1 MRILLDECL
10 DWRLCRYLED
20 HECVSVRAMG
30 WSGLTNGKLLREAEQ
45 EFEVFVTTDR
55 NLLFQQNLAKFNL
68 AIIVL
73 EAHSTRLSDTLPL
86 MSEVLVALK
95 TIQAK
100 EVVWIALSGE
110 L

>member
-1 MRILLDECL
+1 MCFSSRNGLEWIDE
-10 DWRLCRYLED
+10 WQTAARG
-20 HECVSVRAMG
+20 RA
-30 WSGLTNGKLLREAEQ
+30 R
-45 EFEVFVTTDR
+45 FEVFVTTDR

-100 EVVWIALSGE
+100 EAVWIALSGE

>member
-1 MRILLDECL
+1 
-10 DWRLCRYLED
+10 
-20 HECVSVRAMG
+20 MG
-30 WSGLTNGKLLREAEQ
+30 WSGLTNGKLREAEQ